1 MSDSRS
7 IREPAIS
14 IRDASSSQSATRE
27 FSLKRMNSTP
37 FDQRTI
43 QKVRT
48 QMIDEQE
55 LERLRSLERDPD
67 MEQLLDDSYTPEM
80 AEAERLY
87 WEQEEMKLEEK
98 LGQF

>member
-1 MSDSRS
+1 
-7 IREPAIS
+7 
-14 IRDASSSQSATRE
+14 
-27 FSLKRMNSTP
+27 
-37 FDQRTI
+37 
-43 QKVRT
+43 
-48 QMIDEQE
+48 MIDEQE